1 MEKRVICIVGP
12 TASGK
17 TAVGVQLAKRL
28 GTEIVSADS
37 VQVYRGM
44 DIGSAKP
51 DEEERDG
58 VVHHM
63 IDCVPIDNP
72 DFSVSKYASMAF
84 PILDDMLSRGQVP
97 LVVGGS
103 GLYISSI
110 TDPLRFAIPADPAI
124 RKTLEQEYGANPA
137 LLFEELRQVDER
149 TAHRLNPNDAKRV
162 IRALEVYR
170 CCGKPL
176 SSFGNDF
183 RNSEGRLPP
192 YKAQLFG
199 LRMERPLLYERIERR
214 VERMMACGLLE
225 EARAIYDKDY
235 DRRLPAMQSI
245 GYRQLF
251 AFFDGV
257 STLEEAVESIKQE
270 TRRFAK
276 RQMTWFRRDS
286 RIQWV
291 SADEKSTQE
300 ITEEILVLLD
310 RQGQE

>member
-1 MEKRVICIVGP
+1 M
-12 TASGK
+12 
-17 TAVGVQLAKRL
+17 
-28 GTEIVSADS
+28 
-37 VQVYRGM
+37 
-44 DIGSAKP
+44 
-51 DEEERDG
+51 
-58 VVHHM
+58 
-63 IDCVPIDNP
+63 
-72 DFSVSKYASMAF
+72 
-84 PILDDMLSRGQVP
+84 
-97 LVVGGS
+97 
-103 GLYISSI
+103 
-110 TDPLRFAIPADPAI
+110 
-124 RKTLEQEYGANPA
+124 
-137 LLFEELRQVDER
+137 
-149 TAHRLNPNDAKRV
+149 
-162 IRALEVYR
+162 
-170 CCGKPL
+170 
-176 SSFGNDF
+176 
-183 RNSEGRLPP
+183 
-192 YKAQLFG
+192 
-199 LRMERPLLYERIERR
+199 YERIERR